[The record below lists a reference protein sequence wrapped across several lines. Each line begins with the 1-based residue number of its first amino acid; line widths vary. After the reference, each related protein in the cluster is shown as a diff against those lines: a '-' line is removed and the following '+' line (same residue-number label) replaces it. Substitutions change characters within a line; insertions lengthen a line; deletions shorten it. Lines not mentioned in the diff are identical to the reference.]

1 MKVIIYSTV
10 DVFYYSFYIEG
21 LYRLYGK
28 KNVKFSMTG
37 FPAFASRVMAIRL
50 NGTDQKLNIVI
61 DALDTSTIY
70 NMPLEWCDVYGKVNY
85 SPKNLPLINTEK
97 IFPIGAS
104 FGIRIWSFWGTL
116 KFALANY
123 YKSEKLIHDKRY
135 FFTTYWRQF
144 KRLPLLAYQKRSQV
158 KADYVFFV
166 SSLWKK
172 EMETNASRAR
182 FMVAC
187 IETKGI
193 KFEGGFAPRSDNENL
208 GFDNLIGCRVSPQHY
223 LRKIKRSFV
232 TFNTP
237 AVQNCFG
244 WKLAEFMVLGKAIIS
259 TEIPNLLPVPLLH
272 RKHLHFVSSEKTEIQ
287 KAVLE
292 ILENKEYREK
302 LEKNSREYYNTHLA
316 PEVVLQRLMKHA
328 RQIN

>member
-28 KNVKFSMTG
+28 ENVKFSMAG

-50 NGTDQKLNIVI
+50 NGTDQKSNIVI

-70 NMPLEWCDVYGKVNY
+70 NEPLEWCDVYGKVNY
-85 SPKNLPLINTEK
+85 NPENLPSINLEK
-97 IFPIGAS
+97 IVPMGAS
-104 FGIRIWSFWGTL
+104 FGIRIWPFWSTM
-116 KFALANY
+116 KFAILNY
-123 YKSEKLIHDKRY
+123 FRSKKLIHDKRY

-144 KRLPLLAYQKRSQV
+144 KRLPLRAYQKRSQI
-158 KADYVFFV
+158 KEGYVFFV

-182 FMVAC
+182 FMAAC

-193 KFEGGFAPRSDNENL
+193 EFEGGFAPRSDNENL
-208 GFDNLIGCRVSPQHY
+208 GFDKLIGRRVSPQHY

-244 WKLAEFMVLGKAIIS
+244 WKLAEFMALGKAIIS

-272 RKHLHFVSSEKTEIQ
+272 RKHVHF
-287 KAVLE
+287 
-292 ILENKEYREK
+292 Y
-302 LEKNSREYYNTHLA
+302 H
-316 PEVVLQRLMKHA
+316 RLLSP
-328 RQIN
+328 